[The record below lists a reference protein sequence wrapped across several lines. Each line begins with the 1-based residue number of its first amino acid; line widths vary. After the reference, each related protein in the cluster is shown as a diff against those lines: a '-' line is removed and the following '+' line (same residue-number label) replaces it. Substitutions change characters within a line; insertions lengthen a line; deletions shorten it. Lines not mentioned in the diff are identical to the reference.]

1 MLQLSFSNVYSQYIQ
16 SETFQ
21 CPSQQIWG
29 DQINE
34 NMRMSLTQVRTVGLD
49 QVSYCNMKCIKHY
62 KFWQKMYIK
71 IRTLVDESSVK
82 LADESSVHLGRLK
95 FSGRQKFCTP
105 GRRKFS
111 TSSRRKFSISG
122 RRKFINPTIIHSIG
136 RIKDCSCTDKR
147 KAGHNEPTKSFYL
160 G

>member
-1 MLQLSFSNVYSQYIQ
+1 MIFFRGGSHIMLQLSFSNVYSQYIQ

-71 IRTLVDESSVK
+71 NQK
-82 LADESSVHLGRLK
+82 FGRRN
-95 FSGRQKFCTP
+95 FSEIGGRKFCTLGQTKVQWQTKVLYP
-105 GRRKFS
+105 WQTKVQYFQQTKIQYLWQTKVHQPFFDHLP
-111 TSSRRKFSISG
+111 TSG
-122 RRKFINPTIIHSIG
+122 
-136 RIKDCSCTDKR
+136 
-147 KAGHNEPTKSFYL
+147 
-160 G
+160 